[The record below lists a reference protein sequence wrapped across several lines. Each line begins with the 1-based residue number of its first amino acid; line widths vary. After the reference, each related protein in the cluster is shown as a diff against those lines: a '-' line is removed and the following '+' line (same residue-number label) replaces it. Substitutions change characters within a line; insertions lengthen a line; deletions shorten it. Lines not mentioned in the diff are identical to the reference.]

1 MNCAH
6 RTAGL
11 FVQRVERQAGEQ
23 LGIEPGGLLRHGLPG
38 VRNLADLFDAGRID
52 KKDALAFPGTRRCQ
66 GLGKMARIGEVF
78 LLGEAFRAD
87 AQHPLQDDLVQKG
100 DVQVPRGR
108 ALLRA
113 EPVHQRFV
121 L

>member
-1 MNCAH
+1 
-6 RTAGL
+6 
-11 FVQRVERQAGEQ
+11 
-23 LGIEPGGLLRHGLPG
+23 
-38 VRNLADLFDAGRID
+38 
-52 KKDALAFPGTRRCQ
+52 
-66 GLGKMARIGEVF
+66 MARIGEVF

-121 L
+121 F